1 MIYHYHVILILC
13 IIIFLFTIIIVVVML
28 LLSQRYWHCNQ
39 ADLSTISA
47 DLDNSLLAHSF

>member
-1 MIYHYHVILILC
+1 MVYHYHVILILC
-13 IIIFLFTIIIVVVML
+13 IIIFLVTIIIVVVML